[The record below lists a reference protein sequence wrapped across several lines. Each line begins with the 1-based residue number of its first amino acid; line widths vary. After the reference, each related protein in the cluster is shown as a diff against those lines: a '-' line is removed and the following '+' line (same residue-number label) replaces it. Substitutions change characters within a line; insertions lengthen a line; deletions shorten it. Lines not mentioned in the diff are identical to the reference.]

1 MQAMFLALM
10 SAPDELRD
18 ELGREPTAPEVLARV
33 RGMHLASGARTGAQ
47 GG

>member
-10 SAPDELRD
+10 SDELRD
-18 ELGREPTAPEVLARV
+18 ELGREPTTPEVLARV